1 VDTRVSLEISFV
13 LGPANTGKNIVVL
26 RINYVDVAI
35 GFELFFR
42 VHRQRSDSLMF
53 ADISM
58 AAPAAGVL
66 LVDTT
71 AFR

>member
-1 VDTRVSLEISFV
+1 VLVWKFLSFWV
-13 LGPANTGKNIVVL
+13 QQIPENIVVL

-53 ADISM
+53 ADISI